1 MSDTDKSQT
10 LTTQK
15 GKLPKWLKRRAAEA
29 KGDQNQNP
37 HPKKSRKPLVR
48 LWSGHVIEAL
58 SGALAVLLFLSAVS
72 AWYFAHGT
80 LSLNVVRPNIEDAL
94 RKSLTNADIEFD
106 AISIRQS
113 AEGSLANIAITGL
126 RFDIPKNDITATFPY
141 ADMTLKVTSL
151 FRGRLEPRRII
162 VPEGTLTS
170 TVPEQSPAK
179 TNAKRSP
186 STPPKDQA
194 TTPVRMLA
202 TLVSPFFPEQTDAST
217 ALASLESIELEN
229 ISWQRQTQQG
239 FEDIGRLRGK
249 FARSADRAVLD
260 LDASFDIDGADPL
273 AIAATAIRQREQPF
287 VHASFSTTEAE
298 LSHTLAN
305 LRAAPGLTS
314 PLPDRITL
322 PLAAAG
328 QTRIDAQGRII
339 DADLSVTV
347 TDGVFDYDGVT
358 LAKQPAPDPDNPLDA
373 LQPKRPLP
381 RMETITLET
390 ASADLAFNAANR
402 TLNISRVY
410 AAAGDNRIDWAGTI
424 TLPGR
429 KGTADAPLKFALG
442 GAQTRLKIAGI
453 YPELVLL
460 DSLDLSGDYDFD
472 TNKLHIDNLALGIDD
487 GTLVLSG
494 DVAMPAQGTKVA
506 INDTERF
513 IHAPSIR
520 AHGELTAIQLASVIK
535 LWPNFVGLGARDWI
549 RKNITKGHVTAGTID
564 VDIPENYLG
573 RGPLQNTMLTLE
585 FAFEDG
591 KANYI
596 PGLTPMVNITG
607 TARMAGNKFELWAKP
622 GATVGNVKV
631 TDGYIVMPQLVP
643 KGAVSEYSA
652 SIEGKTREILTL
664 IDMDPLNL
672 MSAFGLDPKRLGGD
686 AKVSFTIGRPNR
698 RRVPADLLQYEASAS
713 SKNLSLTDAVGDKD
727 LTNGDITID
736 ITKAGIDGK
745 GAMDLGGVPVNLV
758 WNETFN
764 AAPNPSTR
772 YTISFD
778 QPAQI
783 FAKWGL
789 SLDKLMR
796 GSVSGTV
803 KTVGDGPKIYSADIA
818 FDLTNTQITLPQ
830 MEWRK
835 PPGKKASLR
844 LAGNLP
850 KTPRQNLNWTIN
862 GAAPDFSVNGKIKLA
877 GDYRLL
883 DADFAKLQIGKQT
896 DLTLTAHRR
905 SRDDGL
911 EIKVNG
917 TSLVAGELLD
927 NVQGGGSSSF
937 DTPVSLDANI
947 DKVFLKQ
954 GVLIQ
959 NTNLALELN
968 GDKLIRFNL
977 DTDFPGEGG
986 LYGALT
992 EFEWGQ
998 RKLAVSSTDAGRVIA
1013 GLTGSSSFI
1022 GGDLDLVVDL
1032 PADGSKSI
1040 GALEVRDFRVINLP
1054 LLARILS
1061 AGSLQGM
1068 SDLLNGEG
1076 LAFKG
1081 MEVDFSLNNGQVVID
1096 KGQASGD
1103 SLGLTAQGYFD
1114 QGQNRI
1120 GIRGTIVP
1128 IYSVNRILG
1137 YVPIIGNIFTSR
1149 EGEGLLGFTYHV
1161 KGPLDEA
1168 QISVNPLS
1176 ALAPGFLRRLF
1187 QLGDDTKPPKPEDR
1201 DPATLP
1207 ETQADGGGTAAP
1219 GR

>member
-1 MSDTDKSQT
+1 MSDTDKSQRPAAKN
-10 LTTQK
+10 Q
-15 GKLPKWLKRRAAEA
+15 KLPKWLKTATKKNAAKKAEQETA
-29 KGDQNQNP
+29 
-37 HPKKSRKPLVR
+37 PKRPVLK
-48 LWSGHVIEAL
+48 LWSGHVVEAL

-94 RKSLTNADIEFD
+94 RKSLTSADIEFD
-106 AISIRQS
+106 DISIRQS
-113 AEGSLANIAITGL
+113 SEGSLANIAITGL
-126 RFDIPKNDITATFPY
+126 RFDIPRNDITATIPQ
-141 ADMTLKVTSL
+141 ADMTLKVTGL
-151 FRGRLEPRRII
+151 LRGRLEPRRII
-162 VPEGTLTS
+162 VPEGTLIS
-170 TVPEQSPAK
+170 HLPDQDGAAAKPAPAAASK
-179 TNAKRSP
+179 SRAADPARL
-186 STPPKDQA
+186 
-194 TTPVRMLA
+194 LA
-202 TLVSPFFPEQTDAST
+202 TLIAPFFPENAADGT
-217 ALASLESIELEN
+217 ALASLESIELNN
-229 ISWQRQTQQG
+229 IHWQQPSGQG
-239 FEDIGRLRGK
+239 LEDIAQIRSK
-249 FARSADRAVLD
+249 FERTADHAVLD
-260 LDASFDIDGADPL
+260 LDASFVVTGAEPL
-273 AIAATAIRQREQPF
+273 ALAATAVRQREQPF
-287 VHASFSTTEAE
+287 VYASFSTTETE
-298 LSHTLAN
+298 LNHTLGH
-305 LRAAPGLTS
+305 LRALTGLTS
-314 PLPDRITL
+314 PLPERITL
-322 PLAAAG
+322 PLVAAG
-328 QTRIDAQGRII
+328 QTRIDQHGQIL
-339 DADLSVTV
+339 DADLSISV
-347 TDGVFDYDGVT
+347 TDGVFDYEGVT

-381 RMETITLET
+381 RMEKIALET
-390 ASADLAFNAANR
+390 AEAQLAYDAAGR
-402 TLNISRVY
+402 TLSVSRIY
-410 AAAGDNRIDWAGTI
+410 AAAGDNRIDWAGTV
-424 TLPGR
+424 TFPG
-429 KGTADAPLKFALG
+429 KMGTDDAPLKFALG
-442 GAQTRLKIAGI
+442 GTQTRLKIAGI
-453 YPELVLL
+453 YPELVIL
-460 DSLDLSGDYDFD
+460 DHLDLSGTYDFD
-472 TNKLHIDNLALGIDD
+472 DATLQLDNLALGIDN

-494 DVAMPAQGTKVA
+494 EIAMPAEGAKAVIGDAEQ
-506 INDTERF
+506 F
-513 IHAPSIR
+513 IHAPHIR
-520 AHGELTAIQLASVIK
+520 AHGELTAIQLASVVK

-549 RKNITKGHVTAGTID
+549 RKNITSGHVTTGTLD

-573 RGPLQNTMLTLE
+573 RGPLQNDMLTLA
-585 FAFEDG
+585 FAFKDG

-596 PGLTPMVNITG
+596 PGLTPMENITG
-607 TARMAGNKFELWAKP
+607 TARMEGNKFELWADP
-622 GATVGNVKV
+622 GAAVGKVKV
-631 TDGYIVMPQLVP
+631 TDGYILMPQLVP

-652 SIEGKTREILTL
+652 SIEGKTQEILTL

-672 MSAFGLDPKRLGGD
+672 MSDFGLDPKRLGGN

-698 RRVPADLLQYEASAS
+698 RRVPSDLLQYKASAS
-713 SKNLSLTDAVGDKD
+713 SKNLSLANAFGDKD
-727 LTNGDITID
+727 LTNGDIAVD
-736 ITKAGIDGK
+736 IAKTGITGK
-745 GAMDLGGVPVNLV
+745 GSMDLGGVPVNLV

-772 YTISFD
+772 YTISFN
-778 QPAQI
+778 QPAQM
-783 FAKWGL
+783 FAKWGV
-789 SLDKLMR
+789 SLDKLMQ

-818 FDLTNTQITLPQ
+818 FDLTETQIMLPQ

-835 PPGKKASLR
+835 PRRQKASLK

-850 KTPRQNLNWTIN
+850 KSPRQNLNWTVN
-862 GAAPDFSVNGKIKLA
+862 GTAPDFDLRGKIKLA

-911 EIKVNG
+911 EISVTG
-917 TSLVAGELLD
+917 TSLVAGELLE
-927 NVQGGGSSSF
+927 NLNGGGSSSF
-937 DTPVSLDANI
+937 DTPVALNAAV

-954 GVLIQ
+954 DVLIQ

-968 GDKLIRFNL
+968 GGKLIRFNL
-977 DTDFPGEGG
+977 ETDFPGEGG
-986 LYGALT
+986 LYGGLT
-992 EFEWGQ
+992 EFEWGE

-1040 GALEVRDFRVINLP
+1040 GDLEIRDFRVINLP

-1076 LAFKG
+1076 LAFKR
-1081 MEVDFSLNNGQVVID
+1081 MEVDFSLNDGQVVID

-1207 ETQADGGGTAAP
+1207 ETQADGAGDGAP
-1219 GR
+1219 ER